1 MSGVSSFFIDFSLP
15 GQSDPCL
22 EYGWSYAEPTLR
34 WAINGE
40 SKLTIPP
47 GIQPQN
53 MVLEFNVSPLVSPTI
68 AAQRLTVSVNHHELQ
83 QFVLDAGEKKYV
95 CEVPAELINAD
106 SSIVIIFKHPDG
118 RRPCDIGL
126 SSDERILSVAFRT
139 LSMYAIDDLIP
150 PVELLSDGSSNIDEF
165 KVIGEEFTRMF
176 LIERALLKPYE
187 RVLDLGSGVGR
198 NARALSAYLDAR
210 GSYEGLDIN
219 RKAVD
224 WCQAHYDRF
233 PNFRFQWADV
243 YSSVYNPTS
252 RVLDTE
258 YTFPFTDRDFDLVF
272 LASVFTHMMPEGV
285 AHYIS
290 EVSRVLKP
298 SGRCV
303 ATFFL
308 LDPAT
313 RKKVEAGESLI
324 AFPYEIGN
332 TRVMDD
338 NNLAAAVALD
348 DLLVHECFQRA
359 GLRVVD
365 AKLGNWSG
373 CQGIGRDFQDLLIAV
388 K

>member
-1 MSGVSSFFIDFSLP
+1 MPGVSSFLIDFSAD
-15 GQSDPCL
+15 GRSDPCL

-47 GIQPQN
+47 GIQSQN
-53 MVLEFNVSPLVSPTI
+53 MILELNVSPLVSPTI
-68 AAQRLTVSVNHHELQ
+68 AAQRLIVSVNSQDLQ
-83 QFVLDAGEKKYV
+83 QFVLDAGEGKYL
-95 CEVPAELINAD
+95 CEVPAELIKAD
-106 SSIVIIFKHPDG
+106 SPIVIVFKHPDG

-126 SSDERILSVAFRT
+126 NSDERILSIAFST
-139 LSMYAIDDLIP
+139 LSIYPIDDLVP
-150 PVELLSDGSSNIDEF
+150 PVELLLDGSSNIEEF

-198 NARALSAYLDAR
+198 NARALSAHLDAR

-219 RKAVD
+219 RKAVN
-224 WCQAHYDRF
+224 WCQTHYDRF

-252 RVLDTE
+252 GVLDTE
-258 YTFPFTDRDFDLVF
+258 YTFPFMDSDFDLVF
-272 LASVFTHMMPEGV
+272 LASVFTHMMPDGV

-308 LDPAT
+308 LDPAN

-324 AFPYEIGN
+324 AFPYED
-332 TRVMDD
+332 RKS
-338 NNLAAAVALD
+338 
-348 DLLVHECFQRA
+348 
-359 GLRVVD
+359 VV
-365 AKLGNWSG
+365 
-373 CQGIGRDFQDLLIAV
+373 
-388 K
+388 